1 MADCFLPVQA
11 SLGYV
16 LRIANTP
23 ANTLTFLSS
32 PRPTTVFVL
41 NTHILFITSLTDIV
55 YSLFSLLLPI
65 PEVRSLNIRRM
76 LLLTWGTALVLLFL
90 QVTNP
95 LQKRTQRGPNKQRFI
110 FISELQSLLV
120 CKQLAVN
127 SHLTPHMLSVPFLS
141 GYNLKVSWTLCF

>member
-32 PRPTTVFVL
+32 PRPITVFVL
-41 NTHILFITSLTDIV
+41 NTHVLFITSLTDTV
-55 YSLFSLLLPI
+55 YNLFSLLLPI
-65 PEVRSLNIRRM
+65 PEVLSLNIRRM
-76 LLLTWGTALVLLFL
+76 LLLTRDTALVLFL
-90 QVTNP
+90 RITNP
-95 LQKRTQRGPNKQRFI
+95 LQERTQRGPNKQRFI
-110 FISELQSLLV
+110 FISEVHSLLV

-141 GYNLKVSWTLCF
+141 AYNLEVSQTLRF